1 MEDKRWVGTST
12 SEARSESDK
21 ALVGRLRETLTEAG
35 LRWDDHVATEKIQ
48 SAIIAELHHRIKNT
62 LSVATAIAHQSLKN
76 ADTLEQ
82 ASTAIMG
89 RFHALAVAH
98 DLLLRNEWN
107 ETNGRLIIE
116 EAVAAFRGGHKNSSQ
131 YVLNGEDFSIGA
143 TSAVSLSM
151 ILNEL
156 STNATKYGALSVPD
170 GTVSIV
176 WTMGERFNLVWKE
189 TRGPKV
195 RGPQRKS
202 FGSQLIETALPG
214 QLDGQ
219 ARIEYEDDG
228 VRCTLDVPSASLL
241 Y

>member
-1 MEDKRWVGTST
+1 MEDKPWVGTST
-12 SEARSESDK
+12 SEARRESDK
-21 ALVGRLRETLTEAG
+21 ALAGRLREMLTEAG

-82 ASTAIMG
+82 ASTAILG
-89 RFHALAVAH
+89 RFHALGVAH

-116 EAVAAFRGGHKNSSQ
+116 EAVAAFRGGDNSSQ
-131 YVLNGEDFSIGA
+131 YILDGEDFSIGA

-156 STNATKYGALSVPD
+156 STNATKYGSLSVPD

-176 WTMGERFNLVWKE
+176 WSMGERFNLVWKE
-189 TRGPKV
+189 TGGPKV
-195 RGPQRKS
+195 REPQRKS

-219 ARIEYEDDG
+219 ARIEYEADG

-241 Y
+241 H